1 MQHYEGTFVLD
12 PTLQEEGYNKQL
24 ERIKKFI
31 DDRGGRVIED
41 DRWGLR
47 TLAYEIKKQAQ
58 GFYGVLEWE
67 GPGELIGELDH
78 MLRLDEHILRH
89 LIVHIDSTIL
99 TAREELRQRKVART
113 EAEDR
118 DKRSVMDEDVDEH
131 ENKFDEEQESTGS
144 PEEKQESTGSP
155 EQDDEGRE
163 E

>member
-31 DDRGGRVIED
+31 DDRGGRVLED

-47 TLAYEIKKQAQ
+47 TLAYEIKKQTQ

-118 DKRSVMDEDVDEH
+118 DKRSVMDKDVDEH
-131 ENKFDEEQESTGS
+131 KNEFDEER
-144 PEEKQESTGSP
+144 ESTGSP